1 MDTAQTEKIR
11 RGRLSAEGTYG
22 PRRRYMYSGTT
33 ARRDLSAKLKESNR
47 KEVQLDLSLL
57 GGMEQDADEQEIR
70 PWWRLIERI
79 RDQAERNAAT
89 PTFQRAKSGF
99 WPKQLRRVTGDN
111 HNPDVKRASKLQQ
124 AIQRIKHKFNIPE
137 NEVGRR
143 ELTAGF
149 KRSDLYFKGAVYVI
163 YCKQKYK
170 SRLYVGETIQSTWS
184 RFQQH
189 FTDGRRKHLLE
200 QRDDSLIGTLMGQSE
215 VKHFGVIVSET
226 SSKRR

>member
-1 MDTAQTEKIR
+1 MDTAHTEKIR

-22 PRRRYMYSGTT
+22 PRQRYMYSGTT
-33 ARRDLSAKLKESNR
+33 TRRDLSAKLREGNI

-57 GGMEQDADEQEIR
+57 GGMEQDAEEQEIR

-89 PTFQRAKSGF
+89 PKLQRAKSGF

-111 HNPDVKRASKLQQ
+111 HNPGVKRASKLQQ

-137 NEVGRR
+137 NEVSSRKKIA
-143 ELTAGF
+143 TTGF

-170 SRLYVGETIQSTWS
+170 SRLYVGETIQST
-184 RFQQH
+184 
-189 FTDGRRKHLLE
+189 
-200 QRDDSLIGTLMGQSE
+200 
-215 VKHFGVIVSET
+215 
-226 SSKRR
+226 

>member
-22 PRRRYMYSGTT
+22 PRQRYMYSGTT
-33 ARRDLSAKLKESNR
+33 TRRDLSAKLKESNR

-57 GGMEQDADEQEIR
+57 GGMEQDAEEQEIR

-89 PTFQRAKSGF
+89 PKPQRARPGF

-111 HNPDVKRASKLQQ
+111 HNPDVKRASKLQR
-124 AIQRIKHKFNIPE
+124 AIQRIKHKWDISE
-137 NEVGRR
+137 NKVGHRD
-143 ELTAGF
+143 LTTGY

-170 SRLYVGETIQSTWS
+170 SRLYVGETIQSAWS
-184 RFQQH
+184 RFQH
-189 FTDGRRKHLLE
+189 
-200 QRDDSLIGTLMGQSE
+200 
-215 VKHFGVIVSET
+215 T
-226 SSKRR
+226 SQMVDANIFCSKRMTL

>member
-1 MDTAQTEKIR
+1 M
-11 RGRLSAEGTYG
+11 
-22 PRRRYMYSGTT
+22 
-33 ARRDLSAKLKESNR
+33 
-47 KEVQLDLSLL
+47 
-57 GGMEQDADEQEIR
+57 
-70 PWWRLIERI
+70 
-79 RDQAERNAAT
+79 AT
-89 PTFQRAKSGF
+89 PKLQRVRPGF

-170 SRLYVGETIQSTWS
+170 SRLYVGETTQSTWI

-189 FTDGRRKHLLE
+189 FTNGRRKHHLE
-200 QRDDSLIGTLMGQSE
+200 QRDDSLIDTLMGQSE
-215 VKHFGVIVSET
+215 VKHFGVIVLET
-226 SSKRR
+226 SSKQRDEDKEDWQRRLKLKEEW